1 MAASYRRSARVP
13 LFALVEK
20 WREVLLHASSHF
32 NSQSMIGH
40 NATPVARESSNQRS
54 TQEKMFDL

>member
-1 MAASYRRSARVP
+1 MF
-13 LFALVEK
+13 LFQTEK

-40 NATPVARESSNQRS
+40 NATSVARESSTQRS
-54 TQEKMFDL
+54 YAGENV